1 MKLSLRTATALLR
14 HHSGAAWG
22 VFDTS
27 SAIYILHIVLSTLEP
42 RHASARSPS
51 HSWFAIDHN
60 LTFHGE
66 NVNTGSRATPPL
78 CPAAF
83 LSRRNLRSPH
93 RANVLPRAATYSSL
107 ACFFW
112 GPAVSA
118 QHTRLSLS
126 RTHTRNISGSL
137 GDEDG
142 NTIIST
148 DGHSNL
154 GYTEEDSSVVAGSS
168 VAAVVYAG
176 DDGSEEMHVFFAMT
190 WYDMESWAWGHYILE
205 WATQG
210 VFQVRLLL
218 YALSSGLLPR
228 AFGASRLA
236 GCCRGV
242 PQRNEAGGCF
252 DVDLVVKCS
261 GTTSLCW

>member
-1 MKLSLRTATALLR
+1 MTELRGGETIDETFATYCYRSPSPPLGRSWGGIRHILRDLHTTHCSLDTRTAT
-14 HHSGAAWG
+14 
-22 VFDTS
+22 
-27 SAIYILHIVLSTLEP
+27 
-42 RHASARSPS
+42 RSPS
-51 HSWFAIDHN
+51 HSWYAIDHN

-78 CPAAF
+78 CPAVF

-118 QHTRLSLS
+118 QYTRLSLS

-228 AFGASRLA
+228 VFGA
-236 GCCRGV
+236 
-242 PQRNEAGGCF
+242 
-252 DVDLVVKCS
+252 VV
-261 GTTSLCW
+261 